1 MLGNFLKTFVVTAAM
16 FFLFFYSTP
25 YWTGAEM
32 EDLMHNGLYRAFYV
46 FCSKTGF
53 WAYQLIERLADGIC
67 SLLDRKGKSGRY
79 QLIVYALLSL
89 CLLTGAIAGLN
100 RFYDYLF
107 QSMFAVGDGIT
118 VSNEHSLL
126 NRFSDLLIF
135 FKLTAGYFDGTFL
148 GFFRALGKALLM
160 CMAYFWGTVVFFSF
174 LYGLLSQ
181 KVVPF
186 FEKSDSQTDS
196 AQSNGSSS
204 LLKQCADGVKGAV
217 EKLCYL
223 RYFDLDVLPGT
234 LPPSLLLVAIYAL
247 IQTWMGRESETG
259 VLFMEIVDSTGVI
272 DLVINFIIQF
282 IMGKLLYYI
291 CIPVY
296 RALPAGIQSGLRDL
310 SDRGERWVRRE
321 KERREQ
327 WAQENDVL
335 QHLNDWATRER
346 VNPMQKR
353 ADTKPLRKLDLDGI
367 QKKNKPHKEEDDE
380 L

>member
-1 MLGNFLKTFVVTAAM
+1 MLGNFLKTFAVTAAM

-53 WAYQLIERLADGIC
+53 WAYQFIERLSDKIC

-79 QLIVYALLSL
+79 RLIVYALLSL

-126 NRFSDLLIF
+126 DRFSDLLIF

-181 KVVPF
+181 KVVPLF
-186 FEKSDSQTDS
+186 GKSDFQTDS
-196 AQSNGSSS
+196 AQSNGSRS
-204 LLKQCADGVKGAV
+204 LLKQCVDGVKGAV

-234 LPPSLLLVAIYAL
+234 LPSFLLLVAIYAL
-247 IQTWMGRESETG
+247 IQTWMGRESEAG
-259 VLFMEIVDSTGVI
+259 VLFMEIVDNTGVI

-282 IMGKLLYYI
+282 IIGKLLYYI
-291 CIPVY
+291 CVPIY
-296 RALPAGIQSGLRDL
+296 GALPRSIQATLQEL
-310 SDRGERWVRRE
+310 SARGEAWVQLE
-321 KERREQ
+321 KAKREQ
-327 WAQENDVL
+327 WAQNNDVL
-335 QHLNDWATRER
+335 QNLDAWAVRER
-346 VNPMQKR
+346 VDPMSPPESNTARQKPGF
-353 ADTKPLRKLDLDGI
+353 DPLKELNLDDDWH
-367 QKKNKPHKEEDDE
+367 KK
-380 L
+380 